1 MSSSTAF
8 KISSATMSAMDP
20 WGSDHGKLQGDIDG
34 FMLLSRF
41 LKERCGIDLPLTPK
55 NQSLMASRMR
65 KVLVARNL
73 TGYAEYAALLSANA
87 PGAVNEFVSALTT
100 NTTHFFREAEHFEH
114 FRKSLPA
121 LIEAKKKAGVN
132 ELRIWCAASS
142 TGQEPYTILMSLL
155 ESGALPQGFSL
166 KFLATDIDLRVLER
180 ASKAIYRFDDVE
192 NVPPALLSKY
202 FEQGTTKDGQV
213 YRLQSRYAQMIRFAR
228 LNLIESNWPFQHKFD
243 VIFCRN
249 VLIYFDSPTAQAT
262 VERLAEQLNPGGI
275 LYLGHS
281 ECGHVKTRLVK
292 TMIAAAYQRVTVPV
306 SGGGR

>member
-1 MSSSTAF
+1 
-8 KISSATMSAMDP
+8 
-20 WGSDHGKLQGDIDG
+20 
-34 FMLLSRF
+34 
-41 LKERCGIDLPLTPK
+41 
-55 NQSLMASRMR
+55 
-65 KVLVARNL
+65 
-73 TGYAEYAALLSANA
+73 
-87 PGAVNEFVSALTT
+87 
-100 NTTHFFREAEHFEH
+100 
-114 FRKSLPA
+114 
-121 LIEAKKKAGVN
+121 
-132 ELRIWCAASS
+132 
-142 TGQEPYTILMSLL
+142 MSLL